1 MGSKKKEKSVP
12 LDLCKNNS
20 IAPSLAPSMIG
31 EKSKVGDKADSSEN
45 VQVKINLEEQ
55 FFNFRFVA
63 GKQLREKLL
72 RLAEVMNVTNMELN
86 LAEILEESVD
96 LALQQKDPQL
106 KEERRKARLQ
116 KKKFAER
123 EQRKDEGKK
132 AKTKEEQNKK
142 DESSPREKVLRDK
155 EEIEQEQQKERG
167 KEKLRYIP
175 AKIRAQVL
183 ERAGYQCEKV
193 GVNEIRCTAKTC
205 LEIDHI
211 APFARGGNH
220 ALSNLQVLCKAHNSN
235 KAKQEFGY
243 EFIAKKILAS
253 KLAGCFASNS

>member
-1 MGSKKKEKSVP
+1 M
-12 LDLCKNNS
+12 CKNNS
-20 IAPSLAPSMIG
+20 IAPSLAPSMMD
-31 EKSKVGDKADSSEN
+31 EKSKISDKADSLEN

-55 FFNFRFVA
+55 FFNFRFVT

-72 RLAEVMNVTNMELN
+72 RLAEVMNVANMELN

-96 LALQQKDPQL
+96 LALQQKDPRL

-116 KKKFAER
+116 KKKFAEK
-123 EQRKDEGKK
+123 EQRKDESKK
-132 AKTKEEQNKK
+132 AKIKEAQNKK
-142 DESSPREKVLRDK
+142 NENSPKEKVPKNKGAR
-155 EEIEQEQQKERG
+155 EQGEEQQ

-183 ERAGYQCEKV
+183 EKAGYQCEKV
-193 GVNEIRCTAKTC
+193 GVNEIRCRARTC

-220 ALSNLQVLCKAHNSN
+220 AISNLQVLCKAHNSD